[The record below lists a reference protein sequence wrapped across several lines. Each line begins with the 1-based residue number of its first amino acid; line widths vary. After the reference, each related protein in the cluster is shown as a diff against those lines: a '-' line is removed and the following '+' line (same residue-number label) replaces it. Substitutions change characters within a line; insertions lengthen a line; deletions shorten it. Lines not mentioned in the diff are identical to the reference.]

1 MGRTVASDY
10 ETIWE
15 QWKTSL
21 KELEN
26 LVISRMYSNMPL
38 TQATSK
44 ELNIFCDASETAI
57 ADVAHTHLTDSSGPQ
72 RLGFILGQAK
82 LAPKHGHTIPRL
94 ELCAAVLTTE
104 LLNTIHSELDIE
116 FEAVK
121 FFSDSKVAWGIF
133 LTISKDSLR
142 MSQIV

>member
-1 MGRTVASDY
+1 
-10 ETIWE
+10 
-15 QWKTSL
+15 
-21 KELEN
+21 
-26 LVISRMYSNMPL
+26 MYSNIPL

-57 ADVAHTHLTDSSGPQ
+57 AAVAYTHLTDSSGHQ
-72 RLGFILGQAK
+72 RLGKAK
-82 LAPKHGHTIPRL
+82 LAPKHGYTMPRL

-104 LLNTIHSELDIE
+104 LFNTIHSELDIE

>member
-26 LVISRMYSNMPL
+26 LVISRMYSNMSL

-82 LAPKHGHTIPRL
+82 LAPKHEHTIPRL
-94 ELCAAVLTTE
+94 ELCADAWQ
-104 LLNTIHSELDIE
+104 LN
-116 FEAVK
+116 
-121 FFSDSKVAWGIF
+121 FSARF
-133 LTISKDSLR
+133 T
-142 MSQIV
+142 QN